1 MNSLAEKLYT
11 YRSDL
16 RVPAGPGQDQATK
29 PKGDVRVF
37 TSTSVFRFRVF
48 LSGSFCPGLE
58 SDLFSWIR
66 IGTKLMIGTYQFMLL
81 PVPTF

>member
-29 PKGDVRVF
+29 PKGDVQVF
-37 TSTSVFRFRVF
+37 MSTSVFRFRVF
-48 LSGSFCPGLE
+48 LSGSG
-58 SDLFSWIR
+58 IR
-66 IGTKLMIGTYQFMLL
+66 LVFLN
-81 PVPTF
+81 